1 MNVAAITPK
10 LWSYLPLIL
19 LTVSILVGVPL
30 AYRLWRETHEE
41 DEPTRGADMLSDFE
55 QAYAAGKMDEAE
67 FHRIRDLVI
76 GAKGGSGGKTG
87 KKPSRVEPVQSPPK
101 IEDQPTPAQP
111 DVPLPPSD
119 PA

>member
-10 LWSYLPLIL
+10 LWSYLPSIL
-19 LTVSILVGVPL
+19 LIVSILVGVPL
-30 AYRLWRETHEE
+30 AYRLWRETHG
-41 DEPTRGADMLSDFE
+41 DDDLPRGADMLSDFE

-67 FHRIRDLVI
+67 FRRIRDLVI
-76 GAKGGSGGKTG
+76 GAQGESGKKTG
-87 KKPSRVEPVQSPPK
+87 KKPGRVEPARFPTK
-101 IEDQPTPAQP
+101 LEDRPTPSQP